1 MNASRCHW
9 IVVTGYRH
17 RTNDLL
23 TDSSKRTTM
32 DWLDNQSIIVR
43 WQALICSSGLTSGLY
58 IFYLP
63 IFAVPSGPPLNVA
76 LTDITITSMTVSWDP
91 PVEPNGKIVGYE
103 VIYYEKDNQDMK
115 RIRNVPRQRYTIENL
130 KPFRI
135 YRISVACKSSG
146 GIGPLSVAIE
156 NQTLPGGESF
166 TCIIVCFVQSAQ

>member
-1 MNASRCHW
+1 M
-9 IVVTGYRH
+9 I
-17 RTNDLL
+17 
-23 TDSSKRTTM
+23 
-32 DWLDNQSIIVR
+32 
-43 WQALICSSGLTSGLY
+43 
-58 IFYLP
+58 
-63 IFAVPSGPPLNVA
+63 
-76 LTDITITSMTVSWDP
+76 VSWDS

-103 VIYYEKDNQDMK
+103 VIYYEKDNQVTN
-115 RIRNVPRQRYTIENL
+115 ITNVPGQRYTIEKL

>member
-1 MNASRCHW
+1 MRADA
-9 IVVTGYRH
+9 T
-17 RTNDLL
+17 
-23 TDSSKRTTM
+23 
-32 DWLDNQSIIVR
+32 DWLPAPYKR
-43 WQALICSSGLTSGLY
+43 LIDGLKQKNNDGLTGQPVDHCPMTGS
-58 IFYLP
+58 YLQLWTNNFFF
-63 IFAVPSGPPLNVA
+63 FAAPSGPPLNVA
-76 LTDITITSMTVSWDP
+76 LTDMTSTSMIVSWDS

-103 VIYYEKDNQDMK
+103 VIYYEKDNQETK
-115 RIRNVPRQRYTIENL
+115 IISNVPGQRYTIENL

>member
-1 MNASRCHW
+1 MPL
-9 IVVTGYRH
+9 TGYRH

-23 TDSSKRTTM
+23 TDWSKRTTM

-43 WQALICSSGLTSGLY
+43 WQALICSSGLT
-58 IFYLP
+58 IFFF
-63 IFAVPSGPPLNVA
+63 FAAPSGPPLNVA
-76 LTDITITSMTVSWDP
+76 LTDITSTSMIVSWDS

-103 VIYYEKDNQDMK
+103 VIYYEKDNQVTN
-115 RIRNVPRQRYTIENL
+115 ITNVPGQRYTIEKL

-146 GIGPLSVAIE
+146 GIGPYSVAIE

>member
-1 MNASRCHW
+1 MNSSRCHW
-9 IVVTGYRH
+9 IAVTGYRH

-23 TDSSKRTTM
+23 TDSSKRTTI

-43 WQALICSSGLTSGLY
+43 WQALICSSGLTSGLF

-63 IFAVPSGPPLNVA
+63 IFAAPSGPPLNVA
-76 LTDITITSMTVSWDP
+76 VTDITSTSMTVSWDP

-103 VIYYEKDNQDMK
+103 VIYYEKDNQVTN
-115 RIRNVPRQRYTIENL
+115 ITNVPGQRYTIEKL

-146 GIGPLSVAIE
+146 GIGRHSVEIE
-156 NQTLPGGESF
+156 NQTLPDGESL